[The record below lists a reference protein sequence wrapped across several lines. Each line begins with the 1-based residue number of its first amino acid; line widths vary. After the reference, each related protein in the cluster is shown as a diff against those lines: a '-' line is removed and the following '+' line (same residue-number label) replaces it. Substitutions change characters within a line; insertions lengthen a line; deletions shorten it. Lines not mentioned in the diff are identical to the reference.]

1 MISYATILIGAT
13 SNVANAVCRRTRFH
27 ANRQGCSCCHDIYGR
42 YDVSAIKP
50 SWNLR
55 EFDSACSMLTACAKY
70 DDLAM
75 STRAEV
81 EKALAGIDMRVS
93 FRCALSFSIL
103 PPTLYVPVH
112 IQT

>member
-1 MISYATILIGAT
+1 
-13 SNVANAVCRRTRFH
+13 
-27 ANRQGCSCCHDIYGR
+27 
-42 YDVSAIKP
+42 
-50 SWNLR
+50 
-55 EFDSACSMLTACAKY
+55 MLTACAKY